1 MTQMLIVGGTG
12 ETGSWFA
19 RYFKDRGFRVS
30 VWGPSGKVEVAD
42 KLGVDFAH
50 HLEDE
55 VRKSDILLL
64 SVPIKE
70 TVQVIEDLAPL
81 MKPGGLLMDVTSL
94 KSDPMKA
101 MRECAPQGVEVLGS
115 HPMFGPTMRDIV
127 GQTVILVPE
136 EGRCERWLPI
146 IKEIFEGGGANV
158 EIVSADDHDE
168 IMAVVQALTH
178 FAYISVGATL
188 KALNFDV
195 SKSRKFMS
203 PVYEIMIDFVGRILA
218 QSPELYASIQENP
231 KARRVRETYINECL
245 RLAEIADRGDI
256 CGFEEIMNAA
266 ADHFQGRNEALAR
279 SDKLINLWIENK
291 EK

>member
-158 EIVSADDHDE
+158 EILSADDHDE

-203 PVYEIMIDFVGRILA
+203 PVYEL
-218 QSPELYASIQENP
+218 S
-231 KARRVRETYINECL
+231 
-245 RLAEIADRGDI
+245 
-256 CGFEEIMNAA
+256 
-266 ADHFQGRNEALAR
+266 
-279 SDKLINLWIENK
+279 LIHI
-291 EK
+291 